1 MAEVKKVEKVT
12 EFTISLNGEEM
23 TSLARVV
30 WASKHKDSFVLW
42 SELFQDHFQGVADEQ
57 WGEDSSDD

>member
-23 TSLARVV
+23 ASLARVV
-30 WASKHKDSFVLW
+30 WKSKHKDSGDLW
-42 SELFQDHFQGVADEQ
+42 CELFQDHFQDVADEQ
-57 WGEDSSDD
+57 WGADSSDD